1 MNHPK
6 DRELSQAEKA
16 QIIGFWRQCQNVL
29 LIMGAMDLRQDTVEE
44 VLQDYFGQKLS
55 TPNT

>member
-44 VLQDYFGQKLS
+44 VLQDYFGNKLA
-55 TPNT
+55 TP